1 MAEGYHRFSYL
12 QKKQMSTELQDFE
25 EANYQPQPLGPSSKS
40 CCKVV
45 FGNSCGSGSLVGI
58 RNNKSLVLTNAHVAG
73 TQIGRVGNCTF
84 PFLNNKVCKARIILA
99 AYSDRVMMDWAVLEI
114 DEQVQLPHV
123 KLSRTTPSGDHYT
136 AGYPRC
142 QGPRFQRLVTRGFQN
157 NGTVW
162 RWQPN
167 AIGGQSGS
175 GVHSLS
181 DNLQRGLLTWSW
193 GGDGAGQTTSSIW
206 TQYAQRA
213 EIGFPRFPDLIEL
226 SPPQNCESGFFAEA
240 NITSLPIWAEL
251 DPTPPEEPKPP
262 VEPNPT
268 IAQELLLSSGRLR
281 QEADRLAELARLHGA
296 QPQQPLPPS
305 SGISGG
311 TFGL

>member
-1 MAEGYHRFSYL
+1 MNNILDQSEELSYV
-12 QKKQMSTELQDFE
+12 Q
-25 EANYQPQPLGPSSKS
+25 NPVGPSSRS
-40 CCKVV
+40 CCKVL

-58 RNNKSLVLTNAHVAG
+58 RNGKSLVLTNAHVAG
-73 TQIGRVGNCTF
+73 TTPGRTGNCTF
-84 PFLNNKVCKARIILA
+84 PFLNNKVCSAKIIMA
-99 AYSDRVMMDWAVLEI
+99 GYSDRIMMDWAVLELAEQI
-114 DEQVQLPHV
+114 DLPHI
-123 KLSRTTPSGDHYT
+123 KLSRKTPSGDHYT

-175 GVHSLS
+175 GVHSLA
-181 DNLQRGLLTWSW
+181 DHLQRGLLTWSW

-206 TQYAQRA
+206 LQYSQRA
-213 EIGFPRFPDLIEL
+213 AIGFEREEGMIEL
-226 SPPQNCESGFFAEA
+226 STPSEDCQNGFFAEA
-240 NITSLPIWAEL
+240 NISTLPIWEEL
-251 DPTPPEEPKPP
+251 DISPPPADPEDPSCPPT
-262 VEPNPT
+262 NPAIT
-268 IAQELLLSSGRLR
+268 AELLLSAGRLR
-281 QEADRLAELARLHGA
+281 QEADRLSELARSQGG

-305 SGISGG
+305 SGVFGG